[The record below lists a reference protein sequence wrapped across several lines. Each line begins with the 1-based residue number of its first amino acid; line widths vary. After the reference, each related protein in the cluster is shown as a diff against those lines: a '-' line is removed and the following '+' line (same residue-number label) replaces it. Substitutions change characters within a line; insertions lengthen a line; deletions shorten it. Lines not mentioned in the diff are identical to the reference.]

1 MKKLAAALIILFV
14 LLTIAGCVDVKTKI
28 KVNKDGS
35 GTVEETV
42 LMSTEMIQMLKQFV
56 SGFADD
62 STNVEEFKLY
72 NEGDIK
78 NRAADFGD
86 GVQFSSGKELQEDG
100 REGYVA
106 VYTFEDL
113 NKLRFDQNP
122 GSKMPEQMAD
132 AEVKEKEYITF
143 SFSRNND
150 SEIIISM
157 PPVSK
162 EKEEDEEKDEE
173 VDSSSDSLDTQDLS
187 RLKFLMKDFNIS
199 LVIEAEGYIIETNA
213 NYVDRSSVTLFDL
226 NFNLLLDEPERL
238 EALKKI
244 NPNDMQELKEV
255 IKDVPGIRIETNDPV
270 KIRFR

>member
-72 NEGDIK
+72 NEEDIK
-78 NRAADFGD
+78 KRAADFGD

-132 AEVKEKEYITF
+132 AEGKEKEYITF

-162 EKEEDEEKDEE
+162 EKEEEEKDEE

-255 IKDVPGIRIETNDPV
+255 IKDVQGIRIETNDPV

>member
-100 REGYVA
+100 REGYFA
-106 VYTFEDL
+106 FFTF
-113 NKLRFDQNP
+113 
-122 GSKMPEQMAD
+122 
-132 AEVKEKEYITF
+132 
-143 SFSRNND
+143 
-150 SEIIISM
+150 
-157 PPVSK
+157 
-162 EKEEDEEKDEE
+162 
-173 VDSSSDSLDTQDLS
+173 
-187 RLKFLMKDFNIS
+187 
-199 LVIEAEGYIIETNA
+199 
-213 NYVDRSSVTLFDL
+213 
-226 NFNLLLDEPERL
+226 
-238 EALKKI
+238 
-244 NPNDMQELKEV
+244 
-255 IKDVPGIRIETNDPV
+255 
-270 KIRFR
+270 